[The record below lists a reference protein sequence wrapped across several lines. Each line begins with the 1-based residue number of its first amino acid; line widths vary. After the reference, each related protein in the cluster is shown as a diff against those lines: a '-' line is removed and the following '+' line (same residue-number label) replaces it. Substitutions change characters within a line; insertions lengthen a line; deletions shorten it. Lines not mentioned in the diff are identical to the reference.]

1 MNTTFACTA
10 SLSTGNAESTQGG
23 GPGAGLCYLPLVSA
37 RTVIV
42 GDVHGCRLELED
54 LLGEIGF
61 AGGDTLI
68 GAGDLL
74 GKGPDGAG
82 VVRLFR
88 EGGHTS
94 VLGNHDAKVLA
105 WRRGER
111 SLKGSHREH
120 ADGMT
125 DADWAW
131 LEGLPLWLRLPEHG
145 AIVVHG
151 GIVPGRPVE
160 SHDPSVL
167 MNLRSLTPEGLPSK
181 MVEDGVPW
189 ASCWRGPEIVVF
201 GHDALRGLQVYEKA
215 IGLDT
220 GCVYGGELTALV
232 LPEARIVSVPAREAY
247 TPLEA

>member
-1 MNTTFACTA
+1 MSTSNAVIPHDGAREACYRTRVA
-10 SLSTGNAESTQGG
+10 
-23 GPGAGLCYLPLVSA
+23 A

-42 GDVHGCRLELED
+42 GDIHGCGDELHD
-54 LLGEIGF
+54 LLEEVGLT
-61 AGGDTLI
+61 ADDALI
-68 GAGDLL
+68 SAGDLL

-82 VVRLFR
+82 VVRFFR
-88 EGGHTS
+88 EHGHRA
-94 VLGNHDAKVLA
+94 VLGNHDAKLLS

-111 SLKGSHREH
+111 TLRGSHRDH
-120 ADGMT
+120 AEGLGDE
-125 DADWAW
+125 DWAW
-131 LEGLPLWLRLPEHG
+131 LEALPLWLRLPEHG

-181 MVEDGVPW
+181 HVEDGEPW
-189 ASCWRGPEIVVF
+189 AQHWRGPEIVVF
-201 GHDALRGLQVYEKA
+201 GHDALRGLQVHEKA

-232 LPEARIVSVPAREAY
+232 LPEAKIVSVPARAAY
-247 TPLEA
+247 APIEG